1 MSKYFIFLQREIR
14 FVNFKKFLQVLNRRH
29 IRVKVMQS
37 IYALHQKNSDDI
49 EKEEKFLL
57 HSIDSIQDLY
67 LIMMS
72 SLIEIRKKEV
82 VFLEASSKKHLASP
96 EEKNPNRK
104 FVNNAV
110 LQLLE
115 GSSSLSIALE
125 KRKINN
131 WSMNDDYILILLNEI
146 KQSSLYR
153 NYMSSKKRSFEE
165 DKEFVVDMF
174 TELIAPNEKLY
185 EYLEDNKLTWV
196 DDIPLVNTQIQKQ
209 LKQIS
214 EADEFRV
221 AKLYKDQ
228 EDQEFVSLLF
238 RKTVLNEVEL
248 AKEYIDKT
256 PNWDAD
262 RIAEIDTIILKMAIC
277 EFLKFPSIP
286 IKVTINEYLELAKEY
301 STPKSSIFI
310 NGILDNLV
318 KEFQNENKIQKTGR
332 GLIQN

>member
-1 MSKYFIFLQREIR
+1 M
-14 FVNFKKFLQVLNRRH
+14 LNRRH

-37 IYALHQKNSDDI
+37 IYALHQKNSDEI

-67 LIMMS
+67 LIMLS
-72 SLIEIRKKEV
+72 SLIEIRKKEI
-82 VFLEASSKKHLASP
+82 VFLEASSKKHLATP
-96 EEKNPNRK
+96 EDKKPNRK
-104 FVNNAV
+104 FVDNAV

-115 GSSSLSIALE
+115 ESNSLSIALE

-131 WSMNDDYILILLNEI
+131 WLMDDTYILILLNEI
-146 KQSSLYR
+146 KISKLYQ
-153 NYMSSKKRSFEE
+153 NYMQKETTSFED
-165 DKEFVVDMF
+165 DKEFVAEVF
-174 TELIAPNEKLY
+174 AELIAPNEKLY
-185 EYLEDNKLTWV
+185 EYLEDNKLTWI
-196 DDIPLVNTQIQKQ
+196 DDIPLVNTQILKQ
-209 LKQIS
+209 LKQITS
-214 EADEFRV
+214 NEEFRV
-221 AKLYKDQ
+221 TKLYKDQ
-228 EDQEFVSLLF
+228 EDQEFVTLLF
-238 RKTVLNEVEL
+238 KKTVLNEVDL

-256 PNWDAD
+256 PNWDAE

-286 IKVTINEYLELAKEY
+286 VKVTINEYLEIAKEY

-318 KEFQNENKIQKTGR
+318 KEFQSEDKIKKSGR